1 MTYEYAVRLLQAQDR
16 NIRKVNNTRFIE
28 NGYEYR
34 VKYMGGLAAY
44 VAIDRRRI
52 GTRNFKYF
60 GGVSAVHCWTAGD
73 AMRLVEKEVEKCK
86 A

>member
-16 NIRKVNNTRFIE
+16 HIRKVNNTRFIE

-34 VKYMGGLAAY
+34 VKYMGGFASY

-52 GTRNFKYF
+52 GTRNFKYY
-60 GGVSAVHCWTAGD
+60 GGVSAVHCWTVGD
-73 AMRLVEKEVEKCK
+73 VMKLVWEEVEKCK